1 MRIMTKY
8 TILIMFVLSTFLVGC
23 RSQIGDYTAAAS
35 ISKDGFAKNTQQVTD
50 LQGQEVKLWGY
61 VDHGNLYGDESAKA
75 VLGEWWSGEGPDANT
90 WRFNL
95 KAGENDAVGQSFA
108 VSVPNDGGRDDLLR
122 KFAADAQA
130 GRPTRVFVT
139 GRLATFEARTANDT
153 LTGITLD
160 VQSSGDVLLEPPG

>member
-35 ISKDGFAKNTQQVTD
+35 ISKDGFARDAQQVTD

-75 VLGEWWSGEGPDANT
+75 VLGEWWSGEGPDDYT

-95 KAGENDAVGQSFA
+95 KASQNDAIGQSFA
-108 VSVPNDGGRDDLLR
+108 VYVPNDAGRDELLR
-122 KFAADAQA
+122 TFLADAQEQ
-130 GRPTRVFVT
+130 RPTKVFLT
-139 GRLATFEARTANDT
+139 GKPFTFEAPTNAGVF
-153 LTGITLD
+153 TGLYLELN
-160 VQSSGDVLLEPPG
+160 SSGDVLLEPPG